1 MKYAYVI
8 DEEPYFSDVM
18 ASTLRVIGFE
28 VYQFYDATSAWNHAL
43 MNKDEASG
51 ALLFI
56 DMALEPGSDGKLFSN
71 QKTNNFITT
80 GLVLADLFIK
90 EQIIVPQKSKNT
102 ILYSAH
108 YTKQLWSDIKI
119 FCKNHNVR
127 SWQKQADAELD
138 EIVQLAE
145 SFIE

>member
-8 DEEPYFSDVM
+8 DEEPYFSNVM

-43 MNKDEASG
+43 MNKEEACG

-80 GLVLADLFIK
+80 GLVLADLFIQEK
-90 EQIIVPQKSKNT
+90 IIVPKKSKNT

-108 YTKQLWSDIKI
+108 YTKQLWADIKV
-119 FCKNHNVR
+119 FCQQHNVR
-127 SWQKQADAELD
+127 SWQKQGDAELS